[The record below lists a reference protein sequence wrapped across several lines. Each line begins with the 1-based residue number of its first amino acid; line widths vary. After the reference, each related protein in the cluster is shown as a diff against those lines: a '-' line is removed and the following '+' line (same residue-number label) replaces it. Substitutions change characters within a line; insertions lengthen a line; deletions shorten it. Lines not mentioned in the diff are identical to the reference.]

1 MQPNMPQAKTVLVTG
16 AAKRLGKAIALD
28 LAAHGWQVALH
39 YHHSKAEALATE
51 AELAVFGPVATF
63 QADLSQA
70 QACQALFDQV
80 QRHFGV
86 VDALVNS
93 ASQFDHDDALSF
105 RPDLAQAHLAVNCVA
120 PIMLA
125 QCLYRHIEA
134 RSKSQTQR
142 GHEPS
147 GAHGVAIDGMAKPT
161 MTKPT
166 MMKQGVATHAIP
178 TDAIPTLGA
187 EIQGAVVNLLDQKLW
202 NLNPDFL
209 SYTLSKAAL
218 QAATTMMAQSFA
230 PRLRVCGVAP
240 GLTMPS
246 YLQDAAA
253 FSKAHQVSPLGRSSR
268 PEDVARTVR
277 FVLENESMTASQ
289 ILVDGGQ
296 HLMHLPRDISFL

>member
-1 MQPNMPQAKTVLVTG
+1 MAWVSLAPADSVEWWFSMQPNMPQAKTVLVTG

-28 LAAHGWQVALH
+28 LAAHGWRIALH
-39 YHHSKAEALATE
+39 YHQSQTEALVTA
-51 AELAVFGPVATF
+51 AEIALLGPVACF
-63 QADLSQA
+63 QADLSQP
-70 QACQALFDQV
+70 QACETLFAQV
-80 QRHFGV
+80 QAHFGE

-93 ASQFDHDDALSF
+93 ASQFDHDDAQSF
-105 RPDLAQAHLAVNCVA
+105 DPNLAQAHLAVNCVA
-120 PIMLA
+120 PIVLA
-125 QCLYRHIEA
+125 RCLHVHLQARNADRQNKRTEGAKEGVIGGVIKGGVEGGIE
-134 RSKSQTQR
+134 
-142 GHEPS
+142 
-147 GAHGVAIDGMAKPT
+147 GV
-161 MTKPT
+161 
-166 MMKQGVATHAIP
+166 VS
-178 TDAIPTLGA
+178 
-187 EIQGAVVNLLDQKLW
+187 GAVVNLLDQKLW

-230 PRLRVCGVAP
+230 PLLRVCGVAP

-246 YLQDAAA
+246 YLQDSAA
-253 FSKAHQVSPLGRSSR
+253 FAKAHQVSPLGRSSR

>member
-1 MQPNMPQAKTVLVTG
+1 MPGVVTKA
-16 AAKRLGKAIALD
+16 AAK
-28 LAAHGWQVALH
+28 QN
-39 YHHSKAEALATE
+39 ATTE
-51 AELAVFGPVATF
+51 DAT
-63 QADLSQA
+63 
-70 QACQALFDQV
+70 
-80 QRHFGV
+80 
-86 VDALVNS
+86 
-93 ASQFDHDDALSF
+93 
-105 RPDLAQAHLAVNCVA
+105 
-120 PIMLA
+120 
-125 QCLYRHIEA
+125 
-134 RSKSQTQR
+134 TQ
-142 GHEPS
+142 
-147 GAHGVAIDGMAKPT
+147 DT
-161 MTKPT
+161 TTKDT
-166 MMKQGVATHAIP
+166 T
-178 TDAIPTLGA
+178 
-187 EIQGAVVNLLDQKLW
+187 IQGAVVNLLDQKLW

-253 FSKAHQVSPLGRSSR
+253 FNKAHQVSPLGRSSR

>member
-16 AAKRLGKAIALD
+16 AAKRLGKAIALE
-28 LAAHGWQVALH
+28 LATQGWQVALH
-39 YHHSKAEALATE
+39 YHHSRAEALATE
-51 AELAVFGPVATF
+51 AEIALLGPVASF

-70 QACQALFDQV
+70 QACQDLFAQV
-80 QRHFGV
+80 QKHFGQ

-120 PIMLA
+120 PIVLA
-125 QCLYRHIEA
+125 QCLYAHLEA
-134 RSKSQTQR
+134 RSKVQAHL
-142 GHEPS
+142 GPES
-147 GAHGVAIDGMAKPT
+147 G
-161 MTKPT
+161 
-166 MMKQGVATHAIP
+166 
-178 TDAIPTLGA
+178 GA
-187 EIQGAVVNLLDQKLW
+187 REGAIQGAVVNLLDQKLW

>member
-28 LAAHGWQVALH
+28 LAAHGWQIALH

-51 AELAVFGPVATF
+51 AELAVLGPVAIF

-70 QACQALFDQV
+70 QACQELFSRV
-80 QRHFGV
+80 QSHFGA

-93 ASQFDHDDALSF
+93 ASQFDHDDALNF
-105 RPDLAQAHLAVNCVA
+105 CPDLAQAHLAVNCVA
-120 PIMLA
+120 PILLA
-125 QCLYRHIEA
+125 HCLHEHIEA
-134 RSKSQTQR
+134 RNKVASQGGVETNSAQEAAIRASEIR
-142 GHEPS
+142 GA
-147 GAHGVAIDGMAKPT
+147 GI
-161 MTKPT
+161 
-166 MMKQGVATHAIP
+166 QGTG
-178 TDAIPTLGA
+178 LQGNGL
-187 EIQGAVVNLLDQKLW
+187 QGAVVNLLDQKLL

-253 FSKAHQVSPLGRSSR
+253 FNKAHQVSPLGRSSR

>member
-28 LAAHGWQVALH
+28 LAAHGWQIALH
-39 YHHSKAEALATE
+39 YHHSMAEALATE
-51 AELAVFGPVATF
+51 AELAELGPVAIF

-70 QACQALFDQV
+70 QACQDLFARV
-80 QRHFGV
+80 QSHFGA

-93 ASQFDHDDALSF
+93 ASQFDHDDALNF

-120 PIMLA
+120 PILLA
-125 QCLYRHIEA
+125 QCLHKHLEA
-134 RSKSQTQR
+134 RS
-142 GHEPS
+142 
-147 GAHGVAIDGMAKPT
+147 MA
-161 MTKPT
+161 
-166 MMKQGVATHAIP
+166 
-178 TDAIPTLGA
+178 GA
-187 EIQGAVVNLLDQKLW
+187 ERQGAVVNLLDQKLW

-253 FSKAHQVSPLGRSSR
+253 FSKAHQMSPLGRSSR